1 MHAAKK
7 YKVRKEAGMEFRIE
21 GPERRGG
28 SR

>member
-7 YKVRKEAGMEFRIE
+7 YKVRKEASMEFRIE
-21 GPERRGG
+21 DAERGGG